1 MKLNV
6 TWGAAKVHQTPR
18 NQPNVLFIL
27 FQASKFASR

>member
-18 NQPNVLFIL
+18 SRSNELFLL
-27 FQASKFASR
+27 FQASKYASR